1 MNMKVSELREYLK
14 VKHGEEF
21 PSKFTKTQLQLRL
34 AELEGEEKM
43 FAKAGKSRT
52 PLRQMEVALNQASKK
67 KSDLQR
73 HVQQELGLTISGN
86 ETIDQLKIKG
96 LAKAYELAPPTAE
109 DYVGFGEHAGLT
121 YEEVIRHHPQ
131 YVQWAVQTM
140 KEGQCSPKLKRLAK
154 WAEALELQP
163 VEASKAGMGSYMK
176 SEIKS
181 GGSSSSSGGELGG
194 TVSGVSEA
202 TNRGSEGHQG
212 HSGSSWQE
220 DRRGREFFR
229 PNGRRCR
236 TFARREPSR
245 EFIIWAGW
253 GDGSRWVCKVFGSVY
268 C

>member
-109 DYVGFGEHAGLT
+109 DVGFGEHAGLT

-163 VEASKAGMGSYMK
+163 VEASKAGMGSKSKGYMK

-181 GGSSSSSGGELGG
+181 GVSSSSSGLENLVAQLAVSVKQLTEEVKDIKDIQDRPRKKIAGDESFS
-194 TVSGVSEA
+194 TEWEKMSDIRSPWTISGV
-202 TNRGSEGHQG
+202 H
-212 HSGSSWQE
+212 HM
-220 DRRGREFFR
+220 
-229 PNGRRCR
+229 
-236 TFARREPSR
+236 SR
-245 EFIIWAGW
+245 VR
-253 GDGSRWVCKVFGSVY
+253 RWVPLGV
-268 C
+268 